1 MDARIFFSIF
11 RRVQA
16 TSMTQRRVENT
27 RVHFWTFSPVSVNE
41 LKIFRALGLSTLA
54 FELIGEN
61 IDFQSE
67 IELVLSLLSKEYKNE
82 IPKFLKVAAGRPEV
96 LLGKTG
102 QGRSQNLFIK
112 NYYKTGDSYLIF
124 IYLILFN

>member
-1 MDARIFFSIF
+1 MLYILL
-11 RRVQA
+11 
-16 TSMTQRRVENT
+16 
-27 RVHFWTFSPVSVNE
+27 NE

-54 FELIGEN
+54 FQLIGEN

-102 QGRSQNLFIK
+102 QDRSENLFMKIIINSRFK
-112 NYYKTGDSYLIF
+112 SDF
-124 IYLILFN
+124 VLFNSQADARPVSGRCNFDSVFRPLTFFGNY

>member
-1 MDARIFFSIF
+1 MSTSSYQGRQRAGQPGSARFSGQGF
-11 RRVQA
+11 GLR
-16 TSMTQRRVENT
+16 MCGLD
-27 RVHFWTFSPVSVNE
+27 FLLNE
-41 LKIFRALGLSTLA
+41 LNIFRALGLSTLA
-54 FELIGEN
+54 FQLIGEN

-102 QGRSQNLFIK
+102 QDRLENLFIK
-112 NYYKTGDSYLIF
+112 IIVK
-124 IYLILFN
+124 

>member
-1 MDARIFFSIF
+1 MLYILL
-11 RRVQA
+11 
-16 TSMTQRRVENT
+16 
-27 RVHFWTFSPVSVNE
+27 NE

-54 FELIGEN
+54 FQLIGEN

-102 QGRSQNLFIK
+102 QDRSENLFMKIIIK
-112 NYYKTGDSYLIF
+112 
-124 IYLILFN
+124 